1 MSRKAARTE
10 AKPGCYSSAG
20 FAGSHGFQCVS
31 VRDMPLM
38 MPNVGILVSICA
50 QGPTSGGGMALSQR
64 LYKLQ
69 GLTVCGE
76 GEAASIV
83 VDAAS

>member
-1 MSRKAARTE
+1 
-10 AKPGCYSSAG
+10 
-20 FAGSHGFQCVS
+20 
-31 VRDMPLM
+31 MPM
-38 MPNVGILVSICA
+38 IMPNMGILLSICA
-50 QGPTSGGGMALSQR
+50 QGPTSGGRMALSQR

-69 GLTVCGE
+69 GLTVCGD

>member
-1 MSRKAARTE
+1 LRIRPRHAVDYAEHGDSVIYLHSRT
-10 AKPGCYSSAG
+10 
-20 FAGSHGFQCVS
+20 
-31 VRDMPLM
+31 
-38 MPNVGILVSICA
+38 
-50 QGPTSGGGMALSQR
+50 TSGGGMALSQR

-69 GLTVCGE
+69 GLTVCGD

>member
-1 MSRKAARTE
+1 
-10 AKPGCYSSAG
+10 
-20 FAGSHGFQCVS
+20 
-31 VRDMPLM
+31 MPLM
-38 MPNVGILVSICA
+38 MPNMGILDAICT